1 MTWRISPK
9 WSKTVNRQEKQP
21 EDSYL
26 QVVKVVKRQDMP
38 GKDIELNPVDFI
50 TVGTIGPKGQRIFHL
65 QGGQGKQLVSLIIE
79 KEQAWALS
87 EAIRELLEDLD
98 DRNPDLE
105 STQDIDVRNVDM
117 DLREPIEPVF
127 RVAQMGLGYD
137 EDRNQVVLVAQ
148 ELMVPGEDDEA
159 VEANPGVVKL
169 WCSRK
174 QMKLLCDYT
183 LEVVKSGRADP
194 KQNGR
199 LVYYWS

>member
-1 MTWRISPK
+1 
-9 WSKTVNRQEKQP
+9 
-21 EDSYL
+21 
-26 QVVKVVKRQDMP
+26 MP

-98 DRNPDLE
+98 KRNPDVE
-105 STQDIDVRNVDM
+105 SAQTTDLSSVDM
-117 DLREPIEPVF
+117 ELREPIEPVF

-148 ELMVPGEDDEA
+148 ELTVSSEEDEEP
-159 VEANPGVVKL
+159 VEVDPGVVKL

-174 QMKLLCDYT
+174 QMRLLSEYT